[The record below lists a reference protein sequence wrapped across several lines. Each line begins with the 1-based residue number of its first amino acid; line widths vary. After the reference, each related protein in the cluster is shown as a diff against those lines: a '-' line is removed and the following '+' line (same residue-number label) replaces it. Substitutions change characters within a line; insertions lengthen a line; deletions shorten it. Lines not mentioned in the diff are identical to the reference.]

1 MALPRGFG
9 DLTFNIAATQMDAAS
24 QASGAGAN
32 LVVRRLRSPLGGP
45 FDLELRAGGC
55 VAITGASGS
64 GKTVFLRMIAD
75 LDPNEGKVWLQ
86 GRERSSMPAPEW
98 RKRVIYVA
106 AQSAWWADSVIEHF
120 PTDQRSQLASLVGRL
135 RLAKNVLN
143 APVLELSTG
152 EKQRLAIA
160 RALLLNPRVLL
171 LDEPTGAL
179 DQGSVAL
186 VEALLG
192 ERTAAGAS
200 ILLVT
205 HDPKQA
211 ERLGDRHYYMAAG
224 QLEAACI
231 RSY

>member
-1 MALPRGFG
+1 
-9 DLTFNIAATQMDAAS
+9 
-24 QASGAGAN
+24 
-32 LVVRRLRSPLGGP
+32 
-45 FDLELRAGGC
+45 
-55 VAITGASGS
+55 
-64 GKTVFLRMIAD
+64 
-75 LDPNEGKVWLQ
+75 
-86 GRERSSMPAPEW
+86 MPAPEW

-120 PTDQRSQLASLVGRL
+120 PTDQRSQLGSLVGRL
-135 RLAKNVLN
+135 GLAENVLN

-192 ERTAAGAS
+192 ERTAAGVS
-200 ILLVT
+200 ILFVT

-211 ERLGDRHYYMAAG
+211 ERLGHEHYYMAAG

-231 RSY
+231 PSY